1 MLEAISLGDFDF
13 RIEME
18 ATTLPMM
25 IMIPH
30 HQLRTLMAPGL
41 SVCLSICL
49 CTCMCLCLS
58 VCVCVCVSF
67 LVMDLPVL

>member
-1 MLEAISLGDFDF
+1 MLEAISPGDFDF

-49 CTCMCLCLS
+49 SACVHVCACVS
-58 VCVCVCVSF
+58 VCVYVCV
-67 LVMDLPVL
+67 LVSS